1 MKKFSLL
8 LIVAFLA
15 MFSGCT
21 TQPRATINQNISDP
35 HIRFENPRLYD
46 WLKFEFVN
54 YVQRK
59 DGMLEFEAR
68 FVNYSLS
75 NKTLAYKVNWKNE
88 NGFVQKTLMSRWVF
102 AEVEAKRSLV
112 IHGISPNAKSSDFE
126 VILQEPT
133 RDDSLRKD
141 SYRSTYSN

>member
-1 MKKFSLL
+1 MRKMSLL
-8 LIVAFLA
+8 LISASIFFLA
-15 MFSGCT
+15 GCANNT
-21 TQPRATINQNISDP
+21 ATINQGLSDP
-35 HIRFENPRLYD
+35 HIRFENPYLHK

-59 DGMLEFEAR
+59 DGLLEFEAR
-68 FVNYSLS
+68 FVNYSS
-75 NKTLAYKVNWKNE
+75 VNKTLAYKINWKNE

-112 IHGISPNAKSSDFE
+112 IHGISPNSKSSDFE

-133 RDDSLRKD
+133 KDDNLRKD
-141 SYRSTYSN
+141 SYHKRYSN